1 MPVEDVRPDG
11 RSPNSPIRNPGLH
24 SRASSPRDAK
34 QNATDVAYYVD
45 TSALAKLV
53 VAEPETDALEA
64 WFAQIERNPVSS
76 DLARTEL
83 LRTVRRVAPELVVR
97 ARDVLDS
104 VTLIQITTAMFEHA
118 ALLDPTMLRSLD
130 ALHLSAALG
139 LGDDL
144 EGLVTYDDRLAHAA
158 TANGIR
164 VTAPT

>member
-1 MPVEDVRPDG
+1 M
-11 RSPNSPIRNPGLH
+11 
-24 SRASSPRDAK
+24 
-34 QNATDVAYYVD
+34 AYYVD

-53 VAEPETDALEA
+53 VAEPETNALEA

-83 LRTVRRVAPELVVR
+83 LRAVRVAPELVVR
-97 ARDVLDS
+97 AREVLDS

-130 ALHLSAALG
+130 ALHLSAALV

-164 VTAPT
+164 VTAPS